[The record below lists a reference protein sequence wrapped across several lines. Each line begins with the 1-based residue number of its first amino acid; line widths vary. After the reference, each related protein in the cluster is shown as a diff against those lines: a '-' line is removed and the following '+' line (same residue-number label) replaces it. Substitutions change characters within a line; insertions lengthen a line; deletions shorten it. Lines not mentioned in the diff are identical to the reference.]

1 MREGTELDSA
11 GVRWRACRLVA
22 KPRVPVG
29 RRTREGMQS
38 RFDLP
43 MGNVPGQGGAW
54 AGGLETEW
62 SEGRGRESG
71 RPVRPG
77 AEGEVAGKTPGHYRD
92 EAGRSQSARS
102 SEEGR

>member
-29 RRTREGMQS
+29 RRTHEGMQS

-43 MGNVPGQGGAW
+43 MGNVPWQGGAW
-54 AGGLETEW
+54 AGGWRRNGQKARCVNQGDLPTQEPN
-62 SEGRGRESG
+62 G
-71 RPVRPG
+71 V
-77 AEGEVAGKTPGHYRD
+77 VAGKTPEHYRD
-92 EAGRSQSARS
+92 GAGRSQSPHS
-102 SEEGR
+102 SDEGS